1 MSDSVVVR
9 FAAPPDVVGLVELK
23 TQWAGRPAEAGE
35 SEQLRSAL
43 DEWLRR
49 SDVACAVAE
58 HGGHLVGMAWMVVF
72 ERVPDLGDVNRH
84 SADVQSVFV
93 LPSYRGRG
101 VGAELVRSLCDAAD
115 RRAIPRVMVHSST
128 RAIDLY
134 RRAGFARSPTLLQRE
149 I

>member
-1 MSDSVVVR
+1 MIDSVVVR
-9 FAAPPDVVGLVELK
+9 FAAPPDVAGLVELK
-23 TQWAGRPAEAGE
+23 TQWAGRQAEAGE
-35 SEQLRSAL
+35 SEQLTIAL

-49 SDVACAVAE
+49 SDVVCAVADDD
-58 HGGHLVGMAWMVVF
+58 GQLVGMAWMVVF
-72 ERVPDLGDVNRH
+72 ERAPNLGDVSRH

-93 LPSYRGRG
+93 IPSHRGRG

-115 RRAIPRVMVHSST
+115 RRAIPRVTVHSST

-134 RRAGFARSPTLLQRE
+134 RRAGFAPSPVLLQRE